1 MINKKAFLVILTV
14 LFSTAL
20 ACSTLTGYPE
30 PSAQLPADTP
40 TEPVPAT
47 ETPIMEVET
56 AIPHNKKPKIPS
68 PDNSVPVPESIVI
81 SLDSSNSVPDDVFEQ
96 IGMYFGFGGGGDE
109 CFPFELNH
117 PGAIEWD
124 EYTFYNG
131 ERVPVTDQRLVWCA
145 CGLGARGAD
154 A

>member
-56 AIPHNKKPKIPS
+56 AIPHNKKP
-68 PDNSVPVPESIVI
+68 NSVPVLESIDN
-81 SLDSSNSVPDDVFEQ
+81 SRDSSNSVPDD
-96 IGMYFGFGGGGDE
+96 I
-109 CFPFELNH
+109 L
-117 PGAIEWD
+117 
-124 EYTFYNG
+124 
-131 ERVPVTDQRLVWCA
+131 
-145 CGLGARGAD
+145 
-154 A
+154 